1 MQPMFNLTARRS
13 IQAALVA
20 AIALVGSRIAA
31 GDERPSR
38 KPTTE
43 LWRVLD
49 WFPEDIE
56 TVVVAQS
63 FSIPKRSDTPKAAKG
78 AAAFLSS
85 LALGELEDD
94 KHIGPLAGRKV
105 LIAVNGMRLPRVTGK
120 FGEFYAEGCSIIVFD
135 RDLGQA
141 AVDWTNALRKEAKEI
156 RKIAGREVL
165 CFRSKEIKAWKG
177 PGIYFVKLAPDTILC
192 ATHDEF
198 LQQLLERIDTPP
210 HRGTPAR
217 AFPDGLPEW
226 TAIDRS
232 APVWM
237 IRHIPAT
244 NWDRLIHGVTWTW
257 ANDQARVV
265 FLPVGSSAKKVLEET
280 RRRWEARM
288 DNADTSGSGLS
299 ESLKRVVHCELGN
312 GRVTVS
318 FKTDVQMDGPVG
330 FWLFLNLYNLQHED
344 GSIGPQ

>member
-1 MQPMFNLTARRS
+1 MFNLTARRS

-38 KPTTE
+38 KSATE
-43 LWRVLD
+43 LRRVLD

-56 TVVVAQS
+56 TLVVAQS

-105 LIAVNGMRLPRVTGK
+105 LIAINGMRLPRVTSK

-141 AVDWTNALRKEAKEI
+141 AVDWTNALRERGQGDPKN
-156 RKIAGREVL
+156 RGPRVFVL
-165 CFRSKEIKAWKG
+165 PLEGNQSLEGAW
-177 PGIYFVKLAPDTILC
+177 DILC
-192 ATHDEF
+192 EACALYDPVRDPRRSLE
-198 LQQLLERIDTPP
+198 QLLERIDTPP

-244 NWDRLIHGVTWTW
+244 NWDRLYSWR
-257 ANDQARVV
+257 D
-265 FLPVGSSAKKVLEET
+265 LDVG
-280 RRRWEARM
+280 
-288 DNADTSGSGLS
+288 
-299 ESLKRVVHCELGN
+299 
-312 GRVTVS
+312 
-318 FKTDVQMDGPVG
+318 Q
-330 FWLFLNLYNLQHED
+330 
-344 GSIGPQ
+344 

>member
-1 MQPMFNLTARRS
+1 MFNLTARRS

-38 KPTTE
+38 KSATE
-43 LWRVLD
+43 LRRVLD

-56 TVVVAQS
+56 TLVVAQS

-105 LIAVNGMRLPRVTGK
+105 LIAVNGMRLPRVTSK

-177 PGIYFVKLAPDTILC
+177 PGIYFVKLRRIRSCARPTTSSCNSSSNASTRHRTGAHPPAP
-192 ATHDEF
+192 
-198 LQQLLERIDTPP
+198 
-210 HRGTPAR
+210 
-217 AFPDGLPEW
+217 FP
-226 TAIDRS
+226 T
-232 APVWM
+232 
-237 IRHIPAT
+237 
-244 NWDRLIHGVTWTW
+244 
-257 ANDQARVV
+257 V
-265 FLPVGSSAKKVLEET
+265 F
-280 RRRWEARM
+280 R
-288 DNADTSGSGLS
+288 
-299 ESLKRVVHCELGN
+299 N
-312 GRVTVS
+312 GRQSTGWPPS
-318 FKTDVQMDGPVG
+318 G
-330 FWLFLNLYNLQHED
+330 
-344 GSIGPQ
+344 